1 MTEDKR
7 IKKIFLIISITLFV
21 LSLTQKCYCTTSTCS
36 DSIMVFLLGW
46 FAMLSGGAGIS
57 WLANPLLFFAWY
69 QLNRNLKL
77 SMFLSMFAFLMTL
90 SFLLFYSV
98 VDNENNQKQEIVAYK
113 PGYWLWVLSAFVML
127 VGTYALMLRHN
138 TRKLKEKQQ
147 QPYVNYEH

>member
-7 IKKIFLIISITLFV
+7 IKKNFLIISITLFV

-113 PGYWLWVLSAFVML
+113 PGYWLWVLSAFDML